1 MKFRLADA
9 RIHIRLAAGFEGGSP
24 CWTLLG
30 AGDFRIESGLRPN
43 RHNSMAV
50 PVTSDLV
57 SLIQQANIA
66 IINLEGPLCNA
77 GIAIPKSGP
86 VIYGDPNTATMLYRA
101 GFNVVTLAN
110 NHIMDYSFE
119 GLKGTLE
126 RCCATGL
133 SICGAGTNIEQA
145 LRPVELEIAGK
156 IKVSILAV
164 CEREFGVADDDQ
176 PGSAWISHP
185 LTLEAVIK
193 AKRESDIVVVV
204 AHGGVEEVPFPP
216 IERQVQLRQLVD
228 AGADL
233 VIGHHSHVPQG
244 WEQYRNGFIFYSLG
258 NFLFDYPNGESHPK
272 TEWGLIVR
280 FHFCGACLVG
290 IDLIPIEQVDGI
302 VGRMGKRRDLGECL
316 HYLSRLAELTG
327 DQSTLAAYWQEIAV
341 RLFMGRYLPYLRYS
355 CGCRV
360 TDNTLRAYAYGLVR
374 ALARRLFNKSK
385 IQSNKASLDY
395 LLLLNLLRN
404 ESHYWTIKT
413 ALSVLSGE
421 EKDLRTTQV
430 KDEVERLLRWTQE

>member
-1 MKFRLADA
+1 MISDTS
-9 RIHIRLAAGFEGGSP
+9 HISILKISEMMESQRKWTLLAAGDVCISP
-24 CWTLLG
+24 SSNI
-30 AGDFRIESGLRPN
+30 RIMYR
-43 RHNSMAV
+43 
-50 PVTSDLV
+50 V
-57 SLIQQANIA
+57 SKELIELIRSANIA
-66 IINLEGPLCNA
+66 LVNLEGPCCA
-77 GIAIPKSGP
+77 GGVPISKSGP
-86 VIYGDPNTATMLYRA
+86 TIRIDCGAIQALRSW
-101 GFNVVTLAN
+101 GFDVLCLAN
-110 NHIMDYSFE
+110 NHIMDHGFE
-119 GLKGTLE
+119 GLRKTLE
-126 RCCATGL
+126 QCRETGL
-133 SICGAGTNIEQA
+133 LPCGAGANIEEA
-145 LRPVELEIAGK
+145 LRPIEIEITGG
-156 IKVSILAV
+156 IKVSIVAV
-164 CEREFGVADDDQ
+164 CEREFGIANNPQ
-176 PGSAWISHP
+176 PGAAWISHP
-185 LTLEAVIK
+185 LTLETIRK
-193 AKRESDIVVVV
+193 AKQESDVVIVM

-216 IERQVQLRQLVD
+216 IERQVQLRQLID
-228 AGADL
+228 AGANL
-233 VIGHHSHVPQG
+233 VIGHHPHVPQG
-244 WEQYRNGFIFYSLG
+244 WEQYNDGFIFYSLG
-258 NFLFDYPNGESHPK
+258 NFLFDYPHAERHPK

-302 VGRMGKRRDLGECL
+302 ISRMGKRRDPGECL
-316 HYLSRLAELTG
+316 RYLWRLAELTG
-327 DQSTLAAYWQEIAV
+327 DQSTLAAYWQETAV

-360 TDNTLRAYAYGLVR
+360 TDNALRAYAYGLVR